1 MTRRID
7 YRSDKR
13 RRSVVE
19 QGYESWNGSVI
30 GDGLGKLDRSEYDPR
45 TRATVTPEK
54 TDAKPRERAKA
65 SPKNKVKRINPES
78 PEGKKIAE
86 EALRAVPGR
95 PHVQS
100 YSQNS
105 TKPIQP
111 ASSGPSLAP
120 LTTPRTPR
128 PSSSGHPRADA
139 HFTVPA
145 HTANPTSVSVPQG
158 NERPKSRRWLLW
170 SIPVLLAI
178 AMIWASR

>member
-30 GDGLGKLDRSEYDPR
+30 GDGLGKLDRSEHDPR
-45 TRATVTPEK
+45 TRATGTQEK

-78 PEGKKIAE
+78 PEGRKIAE
-86 EALRAVPGR
+86 EALRAAPGR

-100 YSQNS
+100 LSQNS
-105 TKPIQP
+105 TKPIHP
-111 ASSGPSLAP
+111 ISSGPSLTP
-120 LTTPRTPR
+120 LTTPSRPR
-128 PSSSGHPRADA
+128 PCTSGHGEAYA
-139 HFTVPA
+139 HFRVPA
-145 HTANPTSVSVPQG
+145 HAADPTSASVPPG
-158 NERPKSRRWLLW
+158 NEGPKSRRWLLW